1 MIVHW
6 GGYPVDLDRIKK
18 IQQKTKELYGF
29 EPIVIEDCAH
39 GIGSTY
45 KGKRLGNHGNLCMFS
60 FQAIKHI
67 TAVDGGMLTLP
78 NKDLYDKLEDT
89 GYKDP
94 GESGYG
100 GIKKGFKSD
109 LFIEQVNAEGNTIE
123 KWTLSHFM
131 IKSVTFG
138 DLSYDDDGL
147 VEIALTIA
155 YDWAEFE

>member
-1 MIVHW
+1 MTFWSAPNLEPTRKHRFKVSLGGDFLWWAKSVTKPGYDIGTNKYTAINHSLEYPGILTWNDVTLTIVD
-6 GGYPVDLDRIKK
+6 VA
-18 IQQKTKELYGF
+18 E
-29 EPIVIEDCAH
+29 
-39 GIGSTY
+39 
-45 KGKRLGNHGNLCMFS
+45 
-60 FQAIKHI
+60 QAR
-67 TAVDGGMLTLP
+67 
-78 NKDLYDKLEDT
+78 DLYDKLEDM

-94 GESGYG
+94 GRSGYG

-109 LFIEQVNAEGNTIE
+109 LFIEQMNAEGNTIE

-138 DLSYDDDGL
+138 DLSYEDDGL